1 MQPTVTL
8 GNEAVLEGVPDVGA
22 MEGGVNLLVVGS
34 DSRQGQGEGFGD
46 PDEETAVLND
56 VTMLMHISEDHSNAS
71 VVSFP
76 RDMLVDVPECTDPED
91 PAGDPLYELYDVKIN
106 SVLSHGGLGCVVK
119 TVETE
124 LGITIPFAGIVQFMG
139 VAGLSEAVGGV
150 EVCVAEPI
158 EDEYTGTF
166 LEAGTHTL
174 SGVAALQF
182 LRTRHGV
189 GDGSD
194 LARISNQQVFL
205 SSLAR
210 TLQSNG
216 TLGDPVKLYSI
227 AKAALANM
235 QLSDSL
241 MDPTRMISIAK
252 ALKDTDLN
260 KIAFIQYPT
269 AYVDGGG
276 AVAATDSAQ
285 YVRTALQTDMPVT
298 FDPAAQEAAF
308 ASAGD
313 PNAVGGASRR
323 RGSRRGGTGG
333 CRDRPDGRGPPE
345 RRGGPDRRRDAL
357 LRRPHP
363 RRPIAA
369 IVGTV
374 RRPPNRPN
382 RHPQHPRVMMAL
394 ALGASLREE
403 TSHSPAECTTLLRW
417 SPRKGTAGSN
427 PAVSAFKSPDQRTI
441 QFNQWAFLRT
451 VCERSSGPA
460 SRAVASSLMIII
472 MVDTGH
478 RRCLVA
484 VVVRTRET
492 RADRDDRWPAE
503 PMDRR

>member
-1 MQPTVTL
+1 MPEELRSSARRASASEPIVRHGRLKRRSVWRTIAKVTASVAAVALVSGSAVAAYAAWDLAKTAKPTISL
-8 GNEAVLEGVPDVGA
+8 GNEDVLEGVPDVGA
-22 MEGGVNLLVVGS
+22 MEGGLNMLIVGS
-34 DSRQGQGEGFGD
+34 DSRQGQGMAFGD

-56 VTMLMHISEDHSNAS
+56 VTMLLHISEDHSNAS

-76 RDMLVDVPECTDPED
+76 RDMLVDVPECADPED
-91 PAGDPLYELYDVKIN
+91 PSSTLYEQSGVKIN
-106 SVLSHGGLGCVVK
+106 TVLSYGGLGCVVK
-119 TVETE
+119 TVEAE
-124 LGITIPFAGIVQFMG
+124 VGVPILFAGVVQFMG

-166 LEAGTHTL
+166 LEAGMHTL
-174 SGVAALQF
+174 SGVPALQF

-210 TLQSNG
+210 TLQSSG

-276 AVAATDSAQ
+276 AVAATSSAE

-298 FDPAAQEAAF
+298 FDAAAQESAF

-313 PNAVGGASRR
+313 PNAI
-323 RGSRRGGTGG
+323 
-333 CRDRPDGRGPPE
+333 P
-345 RRGGPDRRRDAL
+345 
-357 LRRPHP
+357 
-363 RRPIAA
+363 
-369 IVGTV
+369 
-374 RRPPNRPN
+374 
-382 RHPQHPRVMMAL
+382 
-394 ALGASLREE
+394 
-403 TSHSPAECTTLLRW
+403 PAEAPAEGAPVAEAPVDPAAPAPTVEALPSDIT
-417 SPRKGTAGSN
+417 GQTA
-427 PAVSAFKSPDQRTI
+427 A
-441 QFNQWAFLRT
+441 
-451 VCERSSGPA
+451 
-460 SRAVASSLMIII
+460 
-472 MVDTGH
+472 
-478 RRCLVA
+478 
-484 VVVRTRET
+484 ET
-492 RADRDDRWPAE
+492 RCSAGRTLDDQ
-503 PMDRR
+503 

>member
-1 MQPTVTL
+1 MNNDLRHSSRRAAKTPSVARHGRLKTHSAWKTVAKVAASVVAVTLISGSAVAAYAAWDLASTVQPTVTL
-8 GNEAVLEGVPDVGA
+8 GNEEVLEGVPDVGA
-22 MEGGVNLLVVGS
+22 MEGGVNLLIVGS

-46 PDEETAVLND
+46 PEEETAVLND
-56 VTMLMHISEDHSNAS
+56 VTMLMHISEDHTNAS

-76 RDMLVDVPECTDPED
+76 RDMLIDVPECTDPED
-91 PAGDPLYELYDVKIN
+91 PSSTLSEQYGVKMN
-106 SVLSHGGLGCVVK
+106 TVLSYGGLGCVVK
-119 TVETE
+119 TIESE
-124 LGITIPFAGIVQFMG
+124 LGVTIPFAGIVQFMG

-166 LEAGTHTL
+166 LEAGNHTL

-269 AYVDGGG
+269 AYVEGG
-276 AVAATDSAQ
+276 AVAPTDSAD
-285 YVRTALQTDMPVT
+285 YVRQALQNDLPVS
-298 FDPAAQEAAF
+298 FDPAAQESEFGTVA
-308 ASAGD
+308 D
-313 PNAVGGASRR
+313 PNAA
-323 RGSRRGGTGG
+323 
-333 CRDRPDGRGPPE
+333 P
-345 RRGGPDRRRDAL
+345 
-357 LRRPHP
+357 
-363 RRPIAA
+363 
-369 IVGTV
+369 
-374 RRPPNRPN
+374 
-382 RHPQHPRVMMAL
+382 
-394 ALGASLREE
+394 
-403 TSHSPAECTTLLRW
+403 PAEV
-417 SPRKGTAGSN
+417 PAEEAPAEEVPAETA
-427 PAVSAFKSPDQRTI
+427 PAPTAEALPSDV
-441 QFNQWAFLRT
+441 
-451 VCERSSGPA
+451 
-460 SRAVASSLMIII
+460 
-472 MVDTGH
+472 TGQT
-478 RRCLVA
+478 A
-484 VVVRTRET
+484 AET
-492 RADRDDRWPAE
+492 RCSAGRTLDDQ
-503 PMDRR
+503 